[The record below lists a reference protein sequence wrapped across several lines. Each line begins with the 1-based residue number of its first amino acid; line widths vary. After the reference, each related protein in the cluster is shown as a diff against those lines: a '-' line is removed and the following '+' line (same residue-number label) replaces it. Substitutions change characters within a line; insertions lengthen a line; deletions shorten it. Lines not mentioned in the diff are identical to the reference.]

1 MVGAGANFITENEN
15 LHATV
20 KTGCSKTLFIQTGLL
35 GFIMSPQGPDL
46 PPELFITGRIAD
58 QIVIRGMSFAPED
71 IENCVKRAHR
81 AISSC
86 AAFSIAGLL
95 AVAIEL
101 PGPEGI
107 ALDLVRRRK
116 MQE

>member
-1 MVGAGANFITENEN
+1 
-15 LHATV
+15 
-20 KTGCSKTLFIQTGLL
+20 
-35 GFIMSPQGPDL
+35 MSPQGPEL
-46 PPELFITGRIAD
+46 APELFITGRISD

-71 IENCVKRAHR
+71 IENCVRRAHK
-81 AISSC
+81 AISSS

-107 ALDLVRRRK
+107 ALDLVTYLK
-116 MQE
+116 LEIDKIYSHFL